1 LLSIFQRLRVRITIV
16 YVTGA
21 EYIAEFL
28 RKKGITNVFLITGG
42 ACAFIVDAIGRN
54 PGMKF
59 TCFHHEQA
67 AAMAADALWRT
78 NRVVGATVVTSGPGA
93 TNLITGIAC
102 SFFDSIPTFH
112 ITGQVNQ
119 NEELNYKG
127 ANVRQAGFQ
136 ETNIVDMVKPIT
148 KYAKKVTDPKDLIQ
162 ELHKAYDI
170 AVSGRMGPVLLDIPM
185 DVQQAEVGKFVELG
199 PIEKK
204 RIEATE
210 KERFTKTI
218 DEFFSSG
225 ERPLVLFGAGVGL
238 SGVELEVENW
248 LVEHQIPF
256 VSSWNGMTYFNH
268 ESENYCGNIGV
279 YGNRGANFLAQNCD
293 RLLVLGSRLD
303 NRQRSGNAK
312 TFAKS
317 ARVLVVDIDQEEI
330 KKYKNQTNYEPGIA
344 LDLAVFGQLKEKPRA
359 PFQSAEWV
367 SYWTAMKSKYFGKIS
382 STIPEK
388 FGTISPLEAVRKIN
402 QFIPDDAIVAS
413 DDGANLC
420 WVFQSFFRTRQIIF
434 TAGGNSP
441 MGYSFPASIGAAVYN
456 PNRKVIALTG
466 DGSMQMNIQELQTMK
481 FNNLNIKLV
490 ILNNF
495 GYGIIKQFQDLYFE
509 GRHFATGKGYSQP
522 DFGKVVAGYGID
534 YCKVEKIED
543 LKAEYFADQ
552 KPRVIDIFL
561 HPDTMIEPKL
571 EMGKSIEDQFPYLSD
586 EEFDSAMKFG
596 HNARLESRDE
606 KIAPEV

>member
-1 LLSIFQRLRVRITIV
+1 M
-16 YVTGA
+16 TGA

-28 RKKGITNVFLITGG
+28 RKKGITNVFLINGG

-54 PGMKF
+54 PGMKY

-78 NRVVGATVVTSGPGA
+78 NKIVGATVVTSGPGA

-102 SFFDSIPTFH
+102 SYFDSIPTFH

-127 ANVRQAGFQ
+127 ADVRQAGFQ

-148 KYAKKVTDPKDLIQ
+148 KYAKKITDPNNLVH
-162 ELHKAYDI
+162 ELSKAFEI

-185 DVQQAEVGKFVELG
+185 DIQQADVGEFVDTEPKSKTQVEPSEVDRFVE
-199 PIEKK
+199 
-204 RIEATE
+204 
-210 KERFTKTI
+210 TI
-218 DEFFSSG
+218 DKFFSTG

-238 SGVELEVENW
+238 SGVELEVEDW
-248 LVEHQIPF
+248 LVKHQIPF

-268 ESENYCGNIGV
+268 ESENYCGNSGV
-279 YGNRGANFLAQNCD
+279 YGNRGANFLIQNCD

-312 TFAKS
+312 SFAKS

-330 KKYKNQTNYEPGIA
+330 IKYKNQSNYEPGIA
-344 LDLAVFGQLKEKPRA
+344 IDLAVFGQLRKKPKA
-359 PFQSAEWV
+359 PVQSTEWFT
-367 SYWTAMKSKYFGKIS
+367 YWTDMKKKYFGKIS

-388 FGTISPLEAVRKIN
+388 FGTISPLEVIRKIN
-402 QFIPDDAIVAS
+402 SFIPDDAIIAS

-420 WVFQSFFRTRQIIF
+420 WVFQSFFRTRQTIF

-441 MGYSFPASIGAAVYN
+441 MGYSFPASIGAAIYN
-456 PNRKVIALTG
+456 PNRKVIAVTG

-481 FNNLNIKLV
+481 FHELNIKLV

-495 GYGIIKQFQDLYFE
+495 GYGIIKQFQDLYFN
-509 GRHFATGKGYSQP
+509 GRHFATGVGYSQP
-522 DFGKVVAGYGID
+522 DFGKIVAGYGID
-534 YCKVEKIED
+534 YRKIEKIDD
-543 LKAEYFADQ
+543 LMAEYFVDD
-552 KPRVIDIFL
+552 KPRVIDVFL

-586 EEFDSAMKFG
+586 EDFNSAMKFG
-596 HNARLESRDE
+596 YNTRLEARDE